1 MKVWYILML
10 LVRQWGKVGIIT
22 INSVP
27 PTESSWI
34 CHFLIGQIKPIFFFH
49 NAHTVYYTCAF
60 SSLPSVLFFFN
71 DYLVIR
77 HWLGS
82 SKLPP
87 LLGIGTLR
95 NYDSDGNGNVKK
107 AISLMSKTTSCPCIT
122 LFCTFLC
129 SPCTTTTW
137 NDQILSLLGNGK
149 RNCKAINSS
158 ISVRTWVRSLL
169 FSSKLNSLLLS
180 NWAPRNNREK

>member
-10 LVRQWGKVGIIT
+10 LVQQWGKVGIIT

-95 NYDSDGNGNVKK
+95 NYDGDGNGNVKK
-107 AISLMSKTTSCPCIT
+107 AISLMSKTTSCPCIK

-129 SPCTTTTW
+129 SPYTTTTW
-137 NDQILSLLGNGK
+137 NDQISREREEELQGDKFFHLCQNLGAVPSLQLQ
-149 RNCKAINSS
+149 
-158 ISVRTWVRSLL
+158 TE
-169 FSSKLNSLLLS
+169 FSSFK
-180 NWAPRNNREK
+180 